1 MLPKIVENV
10 IGRGLNSGSM
20 GNELEGGVNESIS
33 IWSSKCKVSKGSFE
47 SLDEWGLNAE
57 ENLTTAEELDT
68 SSSAPKS
75 SNSSTDSSELYS
87 GSACFADEPLPFLL
101 FFGAGGCG

>member
-1 MLPKIVENV
+1 
-10 IGRGLNSGSM
+10 M

-33 IWSSKCKVSKGSFE
+33 DWSSRCRVPKGSLE
-47 SLDEWGLNAE
+47 SLDEWGLDAE
-57 ENLTTAEELDT
+57 ENLTTAEELDA
-68 SSSAPKS
+68 SSSSLQS

-87 GSACFADEPLPFLL
+87 GSACFADETPFPL

>member
-10 IGRGLNSGSM
+10 IGEGLNSGSI
-20 GNELEGGVNESIS
+20 GNELGGVNESIS
-33 IWSSKCKVSKGSFE
+33 ICPSKCRVSKGSFE
-47 SLDEWGLNAE
+47 SFDEWGLNAE

-87 GSACFADEPLPFLL
+87 GFACFADETLPFLL